1 MGFIVA
7 IDGEAGS
14 GKSSTA
20 KKVAEI
26 LGFTYI
32 DTGAMFRCVTLEL
45 MRNNIGIN
53 EIGKIEEVLNKISI
67 DFRNDKDMQR
77 VILNGVDVSEDIRTK
92 EVDDKV
98 AEYATVGAIREK
110 LKLIQQEMGRLG
122 NIIMEGRD
130 IGTVIFPNADVKLYI
145 EVSEEERAKRRYNQ
159 NLEKG
164 ITISYEEILANIQKR
179 HKLETE
185 REIAPLVKAEDAI
198 LLDTTNITF
207 EETTEEVVKIINKEW
222 RKKYGTNITRHI

>member
-130 IGTVIFPNADVKLYI
+130 IGTVIFLNFDYIFFLLFLLLKLQYI
-145 EVSEEERAKRRYNQ
+145 A
-159 NLEKG
+159 
-164 ITISYEEILANIQKR
+164 
-179 HKLETE
+179 
-185 REIAPLVKAEDAI
+185 
-198 LLDTTNITF
+198 
-207 EETTEEVVKIINKEW
+207 
-222 RKKYGTNITRHI
+222 

>member
-67 DFRNDKDMQR
+67 DFKNDKDMQR

-92 EVDDKV
+92 KVDDKV
-98 AEYATVGAIREK
+98 AEYATVGAIYSRRDRRPSSRMRCRRTRPE
-110 LKLIQQEMGRLG
+110 RLC
-122 NIIMEGRD
+122 
-130 IGTVIFPNADVKLYI
+130 
-145 EVSEEERAKRRYNQ
+145 SKRRRRRARRR
-159 NLEKG
+159 G
-164 ITISYEEILANIQKR
+164 TPR
-179 HKLETE
+179 
-185 REIAPLVKAEDAI
+185 V
-198 LLDTTNITF
+198 
-207 EETTEEVVKIINKEW
+207 
-222 RKKYGTNITRHI
+222 RKPCSRCRR

>member
-14 GKSSTA
+14 GKSTVA
-20 KKVAEI
+20 KEI
-26 LGFTYI
+26 ASRLNFTYV

-45 MRNNIGIN
+45 INNNITIN
-53 EIGKIEEVLNKISI
+53 ETDKINEVLSNISI
-67 DFRNDKDMQR
+67 SLKNEGNVQRVFLNDKD
-77 VILNGVDVSEDIRTK
+77 VTEKIRTK

-98 AEYATVGAIREK
+98 AEFAAVGVIREK
-110 LKLIQQEMGRLG
+110 LKELQQQMGKEG

-130 IGTVIFPNADVKLYI
+130 IGTVIFPNADVKIYI
-145 EVSEEERAKRRYNQ
+145 EVSEEERANRRYKQ

-164 ITISYEEILANIQKR
+164 INTPYEQILENIRKR

-198 LLDTTNITF
+198 LIDTTNMTQDESID
-207 EETTEEVVKIINKEW
+207 KIIDIINK
-222 RKKYGTNITRHI
+222 KLKSNLK